1 MLVFSN
7 RIPLPRRA
15 PRRATR
21 HQMRRRLRE
30 YQGEQRRAP
39 RRRCI
44 TNRFARSRHRPRCRG
59 QTSMCHPPT
68 SHRATRSRC
77 SYRQHRSS
85 CASQWPRQQRQQ
97 QQRTQLPFFVTLL
110 LPFEKIK
117 GTLGGGW
124 RDVVRVW
131 VGGCDSRPPTLVS
144 VFPNVFFRMCS
155 FHNETSDTFS
165 KRLVDYLVNIH

>member
-44 TNRFARSRHRPRCRG
+44 TNRFVCFYFFFRRKCRRFSG
-59 QTSMCHPPT
+59 NYTFGK
-68 SHRATRSRC
+68 R
-77 SYRQHRSS
+77 
-85 CASQWPRQQRQQ
+85 
-97 QQRTQLPFFVTLL
+97 
-110 LPFEKIK
+110 
-117 GTLGGGW
+117 
-124 RDVVRVW
+124 
-131 VGGCDSRPPTLVS
+131 S
-144 VFPNVFFRMCS
+144 VF
-155 FHNETSDTFS
+155 
-165 KRLVDYLVNIH
+165 